1 MAERGREDEMT
12 DPVERVDVLVAGGGY
27 VGLSAALAIAASVP
41 GARVALADP
50 RPWRDA
56 SGDLR
61 AFAVAA
67 AGRRMLSALGVWDGL
82 VGEAEPIR
90 EMIVTDSRLDDLI
103 RPVFLTFERQQ
114 DGDPLAHM
122 LPNGPLVAAL
132 GAAAEAA
139 GVRFLTPDSVL
150 ATEQSPG
157 GRRVMLASGKTLVA
171 SLVIAADGAR
181 SRLRSEA
188 GIGINAWNYGQS
200 GIVATIEHDRPHE
213 GRAEEHFLPAGPFA
227 VLPLKGGSRSSLVWS
242 ERTDIADRLVAG
254 APFLFGAELVRRIGH
269 RLGEVRVVGRRQAF
283 PLGLTLARRFT
294 ADRLALIGDAA
305 HAIHPI
311 AGQGLNLGFKDAA
324 ALAEVVAL
332 AMRAGRDPGA
342 ADVLDEYQRWRG
354 FDTLRMAAMTDG
366 LNRLFS
372 NDVGPLR
379 LIRDLGLGLVDRLP
393 PIKRVFADAA
403 AGAPGPSPRLVA
415 GEPI

>member
-1 MAERGREDEMT
+1 MIDT
-12 DPVERVDVLVAGGGY
+12 VERVDVLIAGGGY
-27 VGLSAALAIAASVP
+27 VGLSAALAVAAAVP
-41 GARVALADP
+41 GARIALADP
-50 RPWRDA
+50 RPWRKA

-67 AGRRMLSALGVWDGL
+67 AGRRMLGALGVWEGL
-82 VGEAEPIR
+82 APEAEPVR

-103 RPVFLTFERQQ
+103 RPVFLTFERR
-114 DGDPLAHM
+114 DNGEPLAHM

-150 ATEQSPG
+150 ATEAVPA
-157 GRRVMLASGKTLVA
+157 GRRVTLTSGKVVVA
-171 SLVIAADGAR
+171 SLVVAADGAR
-181 SRLRSEA
+181 SRLRTEA
-188 GIGINAWNYGQS
+188 GIGTNSWDYGQS

-227 VLPLKGGSRSSLVWS
+227 VLPLKGGYRSSLVWS
-242 ERTDIADRLVAG
+242 EKTHVADRLVDG
-254 APFLFGAELVRRIGH
+254 APLLFDAELIRRIGH
-269 RLGEVRVVGRRQAF
+269 HLGEVRVTGRRQAF

-324 ALAEVVAL
+324 ALAEVVAIAL
-332 AMRAGRDPGA
+332 RAGRDPGT
-342 ADVLDEYQRWRG
+342 ADVLDDYQRWRG

-372 NDVGPLR
+372 NDFTPLR
-379 LIRDLGLGLVDRLP
+379 LIRDFGLGLVDRLP

-403 AGAPGPSPRLVA
+403 AGAPGPSPRLIV

>member
-1 MAERGREDEMT
+1 MIDT
-12 DPVERVDVLVAGGGY
+12 VERVDVLIAGGGY
-27 VGLSAALAIAASVP
+27 VGLSAALAVAAAVP
-41 GARVALADP
+41 GARIALADP
-50 RPWRDA
+50 RPWRKA

-67 AGRRMLSALGVWDGL
+67 AGRRMLGALGVWEGL
-82 VGEAEPIR
+82 APEAEPVR

-103 RPVFLTFERQQ
+103 RPVFLTFERRD
-114 DGDPLAHM
+114 DGEPLAHM

-150 ATEQSPG
+150 ATEAVPA
-157 GRRVMLASGKTLVA
+157 GRRVTLTSGKVVVA
-171 SLVIAADGAR
+171 SLVVAADGAR
-181 SRLRSEA
+181 SRLRTEA
-188 GIGINAWNYGQS
+188 GIGTNSWDYGQS

-227 VLPLKGGSRSSLVWS
+227 VLPLKGGYRSSLVWS
-242 ERTDIADRLVAG
+242 EKTHVADRLVDG
-254 APFLFGAELVRRIGH
+254 APLLFDAELIRRIGH
-269 RLGEVRVVGRRQAF
+269 HLGEVRVTGRRQAF

-324 ALAEVVAL
+324 ALAEVVAIAL
-332 AMRAGRDPGA
+332 RAGRDPGA
-342 ADVLDEYQRWRG
+342 ADVLDDYQRWRG

-372 NDVGPLR
+372 NDFTPLR
-379 LIRDLGLGLVDRLP
+379 LIRDFGLGLVDRLP

-403 AGAPGPSPRLVA
+403 AGAPGPSPRLIV

>member
-1 MAERGREDEMT
+1 MSETVD
-12 DPVERVDVLVAGGGY
+12 RVDVLIAGGGY

-41 GARVALADP
+41 GARVALVDP
-50 RPWRDA
+50 RPWHDA
-56 SGDLR
+56 SDDLR

-67 AGRRMLSALGVWDGL
+67 AGRRMLAALGVWDKL
-82 VGEAEPIR
+82 AEEAEPIR

-103 RPVFLTFERQQ
+103 RPVFLTFERP
-114 DGDPLAHM
+114 DDDDPLAHM
-122 LPNGPLVAAL
+122 LPNGPLVAVL
-132 GAAAEAA
+132 GAATEAA

-150 ATEQSPG
+150 ATEPVPS
-157 GRRVMLASGKTLVA
+157 GRRVSLTSGKTLVT

-181 SRLRSEA
+181 SRLRAEA
-188 GIGINAWNYGQS
+188 GIGINSWNYGQS
-200 GIVATIEHDRPHE
+200 GIVTTIEHDRAHE
-213 GRAEEHFLPAGPFA
+213 GCAEEHFLPAGPFA
-227 VLPLKGGSRSSLVWS
+227 VLPLKGGHRSSLVWS
-242 ERTDIADRLVAG
+242 ERTDIANRLVTG
-254 APFLFGAELVRRIGH
+254 APFLFDAELVRRLGH
-269 RLGEVRVVGRRQAF
+269 RLGELRVVGRRQAF

-332 AMRAGRDPGA
+332 ALRAGRDPGT
-342 ADVLDEYQRWRG
+342 ADVLDDYQRWRG

-372 NDVGPLR
+372 NDFAPLR
-379 LIRDLGLGLVDRLP
+379 LLRDVGLGLVDRLP
-393 PIKRVFADAA
+393 SIKRVFADAA
-403 AGAPGPSPRLVA
+403 AGAPGQSPRLVA
-415 GEPI
+415 GDPI

>member
-1 MAERGREDEMT
+1 MT
-12 DPVERVDVLVAGGGY
+12 DTVDKVDVLVAGGGY

-41 GARVALADP
+41 GARVALVDP

-67 AGRRMLSALGVWDGL
+67 AGRRMLMALGIWDKL
-82 VGEAEPIR
+82 VEEAEPVR
-90 EMIVTDSRLDDLI
+90 EMIVTDSGLDDLI
-103 RPVFLTFERQQ
+103 RPVFLTFDRQE

-122 LPNGPLVAAL
+122 LPNGPLVTAL

-150 ATEQSPG
+150 ATEPVPG
-157 GRRVMLASGKTLVA
+157 GRRVTLTSGKTFLA
-171 SLVIAADGAR
+171 SLVVAADGAH
-181 SRLRSEA
+181 SRLRAEA
-188 GIGINAWNYGQS
+188 GIGTNSWSYGQS

-227 VLPLKGGSRSSLVWS
+227 ILPLKGGHRSSLVWS
-242 ERTDIADRLVAG
+242 ERTDIAERLVSG
-254 APFLFGAELVRRIGH
+254 APFLFDAELIRRIGH
-269 RLGEVRVVGRRQAF
+269 RLGELRVIGRRQAF

-332 AMRAGRDPGA
+332 ALRAGRDPGTT
-342 ADVLDEYQRWRG
+342 DVLDEYQRWRG

-372 NDVGPLR
+372 NDLMPLR
-379 LIRDLGLGLVDRLP
+379 LVRDFGLGLVDRMP
-393 PIKRVFADAA
+393 PVKRLFANAA

>member
-1 MAERGREDEMT
+1 MT
-12 DPVERVDVLVAGGGY
+12 ETVERVDVLIVGGGY
-27 VGLSAALAIAASVP
+27 VGLSAAFAIAASVP

-50 RPWRDA
+50 RPWREA

-67 AGRRMLSALGVWDGL
+67 AGRRMLAALGVWDSL
-82 VGEAEPIR
+82 ANEAEPVR

-103 RPVFLTFERQQ
+103 RPVFLTFERRD

-122 LPNGPLVAAL
+122 LPNGPLIAAL
-132 GAAAEAA
+132 GAAAEHN
-139 GVRFLTPDSVL
+139 GVQFLAPDSVL
-150 ATEQSPG
+150 ATEPAPG
-157 GRRVMLASGKTLVA
+157 GRRVRLSSGRALVA
-171 SLVIAADGAR
+171 SLVVAADGAR
-181 SRLRSEA
+181 SRLRAEA
-188 GIGINAWNYGQS
+188 GIGINSWSYGQS
-200 GIVATIEHDRPHE
+200 GVVATIEHDRPHE

-227 VLPLKGGSRSSLVWS
+227 VLPLKGGRRSSLVWT
-242 ERTDIADRLVAG
+242 ERTDIADRLVCG
-254 APFLFGAELVRRIGH
+254 EPFLFDTELVRRLGH
-269 RLGEVRVVGRRQAF
+269 RLGELRLVGRRQAF

-294 ADRLALIGDAA
+294 ANRLALIGDAA

-324 ALAEVVAL
+324 ALAEVVAGAL
-332 AMRAGRDPGA
+332 RAGRDPGA

-354 FDTLRMAAMTDG
+354 FDTLRMAVMTDG

-372 NDVGPLR
+372 NDVMPLR
-379 LIRDLGLGLVDRLP
+379 LIRDFGLSLVDRLP
-393 PIKRVFADAA
+393 SVKRLFADAA
-403 AGAPGPSPRLVA
+403 AGAPGPVPRLVA

>member
-1 MAERGREDEMT
+1 MT
-12 DPVERVDVLVAGGGY
+12 ETDDRVDVLVAGGGY
-27 VGLSAALAIAASVP
+27 VGLSAALAIAASAP
-41 GARVALADP
+41 GARVALVDP
-50 RPWRDA
+50 RSWREA

-67 AGRRMLSALGVWDGL
+67 AGRRMLSALGVWERLID
-82 VGEAEPIR
+82 EAEPVR

-103 RPVFLTFERQQ
+103 RPVFLTFERQA

-139 GVRFLTPDSVL
+139 GVRFLSPDSVA
-150 ATEQSPG
+150 ATEPGPG
-157 GRRVMLASGKTLVA
+157 GRRVTLASGKTLIT
-171 SLVIAADGAR
+171 SLLVAADGAR

-188 GIGINAWNYGQS
+188 GIGINSWSYGQS
-200 GIVATIEHDRPHE
+200 GIVATIEHDRAHE

-227 VLPLKGGSRSSLVWS
+227 ILPLKGGHRSSLVWS
-242 ERTDIADRLVAG
+242 ERSDIAERFVSG
-254 APFLFGAELVRRIGH
+254 SPFLFDTELVRRIGH
-269 RLGEVRVVGRRQAF
+269 RLGGLRIAGARQAF

-332 AMRAGRDPGA
+332 ALRSGRDPGA

-354 FDTLRMAAMTDG
+354 FDTLQMAAMTDG

-372 NDVGPLR
+372 NDLAPVR
-379 LIRDLGLGLVDRLP
+379 LIRDFGLGLVDRMP
-393 PIKRVFADAA
+393 AVKRVFANAA